1 MPADRSS
8 ANSWSRLYNPDFK
21 KRLFVIS
28 LYKYFEAFTA
38 SAGIVD
44 QTPPVFAEHRKPKK
58 FDQVAPDEND
68 DSKLSQQLLLT
79 VIKFES
85 ATNLRQLKGW
95 SIGSGLRWSV

>member
-1 MPADRSS
+1 MQAP
-8 ANSWSRLYNPDFK
+8 
-21 KRLFVIS
+21 
-28 LYKYFEAFTA
+28 
-38 SAGIVD
+38 GIVD
-44 QTPPVFAEHRKPKK
+44 QTPPVFAEYRRPKK
-58 FDQVAPDEND
+58 FDQVAPDKND

>member
-44 QTPPVFAEHRKPKK
+44 QTPSVFGEHRKPKK
-58 FDQVAPDEND
+58 FDQAAPDKND

-79 VIKFES
+79 VIKFRS
-85 ATNLRQLKGW
+85 AANLRHQ
-95 SIGSGLRWSV
+95 